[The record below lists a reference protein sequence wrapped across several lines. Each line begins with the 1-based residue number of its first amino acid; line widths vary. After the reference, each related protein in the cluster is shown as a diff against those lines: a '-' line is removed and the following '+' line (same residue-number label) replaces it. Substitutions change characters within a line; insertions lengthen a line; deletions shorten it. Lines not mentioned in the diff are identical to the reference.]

1 MKNLHTTRRTTPSLL
16 QLAAFAATQAQ
27 ATETLYVAENGS
39 ERALEGSRKLQHDSA
54 LELAE
59 NGSERTL
66 ERSRRA

>member
-1 MKNLHTTRRTTPSLL
+1 MKNLNTTRRLTHTLL
-16 QLAAFAATQAQ
+16 LLAAFGATQAQ

-39 ERALEGSRKLQHDSA
+39 EQTLERSRKLQHDSA

>member
-1 MKNLHTTRRTTPSLL
+1 MKNLNTTRRLTHTLL
-16 QLAAFAATQAQ
+16 LLAAFGATQAQ
-27 ATETLYVAENGS
+27 ATETPYVAENGS
-39 ERALEGSRKLQHDSA
+39 EQTLERSRKLQHDSA